1 MFQEILSRLVNQQ
14 TLTEPEAAHA
24 MDEIMEGKAAPGQI
38 SAFLSMLSMRGETVE
53 ELSGCAQSM
62 KAHALQLNCPKPLLD
77 IVGTG
82 GDSTGTFNI
91 STASAIV
98 ISSLGVDVAK
108 HGNRSVSSTSGAADV
123 LEALSIRIQ
132 STPESALSLLEQ
144 THMCFL
150 FAPLYHASMKYAIG
164 PRKELG
170 FRTIFN
176 LLGPLTNPAGTKRQ
190 LLGVYSPE
198 VARMYAEAL
207 VRMGTE
213 RSLVVTG
220 EDGMDELT
228 IAGRTDAFL
237 IENDKIESF
246 SITPQDVGLHGGKI
260 EQIQVSN
267 PEESAALIQSIFS
280 GSEAHPAALD
290 AVLLNTGA
298 GLFAAGYAASI
309 AEGVHEAAKAI
320 TDGHA
325 LGQLNQL
332 RQATKE
338 AAHA

>member
-1 MFQEILSRLVNQQ
+1 MFQEILSHLVNQQ
-14 TLTEPEAAHA
+14 TLTEEEAAQA

-53 ELSGCAQSM
+53 ELSGCARSM
-62 KAHALQLNCPKPLLD
+62 KAHALQLDCPKPLLD

-82 GDSTGTFNI
+82 GDGTGTFNI
-91 STASAIV
+91 STAAALV

-132 STPESALSLLEQ
+132 STPESAMALLEQ

-150 FAPLYHASMKYAIG
+150 FAPLYHSSMKYAIG

-176 LLGPLTNPAGTKRQ
+176 MLGPLTNPAGTKRQ

-198 VARMYAEAL
+198 VARMYAETL

-228 IAGRTDAFL
+228 ITGRTDAFL
-237 IENDKIESF
+237 IENDEIKSF
-246 SITPQDVGLHGGKI
+246 SITPQEVGLSGGKI
-260 EQIQVSN
+260 EQIQVKG

-280 GSEAHPAALD
+280 GSKTHPAAMD
-290 AVLLNTGA
+290 AILLNAGA
-298 GLFAAGYAASI
+298 GLFVAGYSASI
-309 AEGVHEAAKAI
+309 GEGVHEAHEAI

-325 LGQLNQL
+325 LQQLNRL